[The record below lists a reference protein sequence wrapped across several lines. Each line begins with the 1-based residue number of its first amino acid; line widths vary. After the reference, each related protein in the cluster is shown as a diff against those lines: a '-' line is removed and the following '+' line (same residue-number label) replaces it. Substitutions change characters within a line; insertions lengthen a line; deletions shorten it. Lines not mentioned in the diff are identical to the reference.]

1 MTAELIQLD
10 SVRAR
15 RLPVPVAHYE
25 ALKPARHPQ
34 ELITA
39 ASDRWLVDT
48 VLEAAEQ
55 LMGRLLRTN
64 VPLEPGERARVRRA
78 SAALRSQPE
87 V

>member
-55 LMGRLLRTN
+55 LMGRLLRTDA
-64 VPLEPGERARVRRA
+64 PLEPGERAKVRRA